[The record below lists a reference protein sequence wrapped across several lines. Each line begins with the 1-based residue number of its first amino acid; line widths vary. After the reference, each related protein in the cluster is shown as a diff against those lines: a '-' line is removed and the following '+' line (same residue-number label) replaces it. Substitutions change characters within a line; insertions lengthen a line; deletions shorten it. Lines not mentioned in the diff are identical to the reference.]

1 MTNQLLTQ
9 EANKEQEAQNQAL
22 EEVKQQV
29 LDAALA
35 YASEITQASTVMD
48 GVVGLIGSLGVERAG
63 IVLTEEEFKRIQNG
77 GETIAVP

>member
-1 MTNQLLTQ
+1 NYLLTQ
-9 EANKEQEAQNQAL
+9 EANKELEAQIQAL

-63 IVLTEEEFKRIQNG
+63 IVLTEEEFNRIQNG
-77 GETIAVP
+77 GETIA